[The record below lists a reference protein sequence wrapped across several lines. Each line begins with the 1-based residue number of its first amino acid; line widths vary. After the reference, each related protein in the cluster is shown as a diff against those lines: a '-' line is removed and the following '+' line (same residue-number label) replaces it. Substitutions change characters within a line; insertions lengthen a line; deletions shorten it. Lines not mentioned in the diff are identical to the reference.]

1 MLEKNNLKFPP
12 PFMLPA
18 YFRRMILTGF
28 LFAFH
33 TATQGQ
39 TLIPQN
45 LQKYDKQKIH
55 FGFLLGFNSATFI
68 VKPVPNFN
76 LLDSLYIL
84 ESASAPGFHLGILAN
99 LRLGEHFDLR
109 FLPDLSFSQRDL
121 KYTFVRHDSIKVSVT
136 KTIEST
142 YLEFPLQIKFKS
154 NRIKNYRIYLI
165 GGFKYSLDM
174 ASQSKVKDS
183 ETKHLVKLDK
193 NNYCY
198 EFGIGLDAY
207 MELFKLSPEIKISQS
222 LNNLLVPDV
231 SIFSSSIDRIF
242 SQLLYVT
249 VTFE

>member
-1 MLEKNNLKFPP
+1 MSEKNKPAGL
-12 PFMLPA
+12 PFFFTSWSIPCCIGLLMAVGLQTTKA
-18 YFRRMILTGF
+18 Q
-28 LFAFH
+28 
-33 TATQGQ
+33 TA
-39 TLIPQN
+39 IPQN
-45 LQKYDKQKIH
+45 LQKYDQQKIH
-55 FGFLLGFNSATFI
+55 FGFLLGFNSANFI
-68 VKPVPNFN
+68 VNPVANFN
-76 LLDSLYIL
+76 RLDSLYVL
-84 ESASAPGFHLGILAN
+84 ESTSAPGFHLGILAN

-121 KYTFVRHDSIKVSVT
+121 SYTFVRHDSIKTTVL

-142 YLEFPLQIKFKS
+142 YLEFPLQVKFKS
-154 NRIKNYRIYLI
+154 TRIKNYRIYLI

-198 EFGIGLDAY
+198 EFGIGIDAY

-222 LNNLLVPDV
+222 LNNLMVADA

-242 SQLLYVT
+242 SQMLYLT